1 MTTADPTTPPRRRRL
16 LRWLLLG
23 WLAWLVGA
31 NALLLSGQAERW
43 ANRRPERVQIHVGRT
58 WTILPLL
65 IHLREV
71 TVDGQTRQR
80 SYRVSVERAA
90 GLWFLPTM
98 AAKRIDVPIL
108 LADGV
113 AAAFSRGG
121 HDLPV
126 STKRP
131 WRFWSGWAEADR
143 IRRLAIDRVAFEP
156 GSAAARG
163 RVSTVARG
171 PVALTGLRLRA
182 AEARIS
188 LDGENIARGIDLEAR
203 GQIGPYV
210 PSQHRGVAIM
220 PFVSGSVD
228 LAGAEASL
236 AILKHHLAPR
246 PWLGFHGGEAK
257 VEAHLEIVRG
267 ELQAGSRL
275 TAVAEAVGVDVFE
288 WRLTGPIEL
297 ELTVD
302 AEGREQVDAEL
313 ARVIVERPGVDR
325 VIAEGERVHL
335 ALALDDAALVRSH
348 PSGTATLDM
357 PRATIPDLAVFS
369 DLLPGKASMSI
380 DGGSAELAM
389 RLEVQGPELAA
400 HGRIAIAAHQAALT
414 VRERALRADLTLELL
429 LAATRED
436 LRAGIF
442 ELGGSSLL
450 IDHAGLDAQAAKLGH
465 SWRARLG
472 VDRGTLELRRRTL
485 HASAEIQAQDLRP
498 LLALAFEKERSIDRA
513 ERWLKLSDLH
523 GWGSV
528 VFQPRRLALRHL
540 ALVSGKASMS
550 AEMCFAAERRLLMH
564 GSWGKLDLGVD
575 KRNRASTYKLVK
587 VEPWFQQLQDQFE
600 CR

>member
-1 MTTADPTTPPRRRRL
+1 MTSNATTPGRRRRL
-16 LRWLLLG
+16 LRWALLG
-23 WLAWLVGA
+23 WLAWLIGA
-31 NALLLSGQAERW
+31 NGLLISGHAERW
-43 ANRRPERVQIHVGRT
+43 ANRRPERVQIRVGKA
-58 WTILPLL
+58 WTIAPLL
-65 IHLREV
+65 IHVREV
-71 TVDGQTRQR
+71 RVDGRTRGR
-80 SYRVSVERAA
+80 TYSVRVERAA
-90 GLWFLPTM
+90 GLWLLPTM
-98 AAKRIDVPIL
+98 AAKRIDIPVL

-113 AAAFSRGG
+113 EAAFSRGG
-121 HDLPV
+121 HDLPA

-131 WRFWSGWAEADR
+131 WRFWSGWIGVQR
-143 IRRLAIDRVAFEP
+143 IHGIHLDRVSFEP
-156 GSAAARG
+156 ESASARG
-163 RVSTVARG
+163 SLSTVARG
-171 PVALTGLRLRA
+171 PVAVTGLRLRA
-182 AEARIS
+182 DDTGIE
-188 LDGENIARGIDLEAR
+188 LDGESIARGVDLQAR
-203 GQIGPYV
+203 GRIEPYV
-210 PSQHRGVAIM
+210 PSQHRGIAVV
-220 PFVSGSVD
+220 PFLSGSLEVT
-228 LAGAEASL
+228 GAEASL

-246 PWLGFHGGEAK
+246 PWLGFHGGEARI
-257 VEAHLEIVRG
+257 EAHLDVHRG
-267 ELQAGSRL
+267 ELQPGSRL
-275 TAVAEAVGVDVFE
+275 AARSDAVGVDVFE

-414 VRERALRADLTLELL
+414 VRERALRADLALELL
-429 LAATRED
+429 LAATGED

>member
-1 MTTADPTTPPRRRRL
+1 MTSNATTPGRRRRL
-16 LRWLLLG
+16 LRWALLG
-23 WLAWLVGA
+23 WLAWLIGA
-31 NALLLSGQAERW
+31 NGLLISGHAERW
-43 ANRRPERVQIHVGRT
+43 ANRRPERVQIRVGKA
-58 WTILPLL
+58 WTIAPLL
-65 IHLREV
+65 IHVREV
-71 TVDGQTRQR
+71 RVDGRTRGR
-80 SYRVSVERAA
+80 TYSVRVERAA
-90 GLWFLPTM
+90 GLWLLPTM
-98 AAKRIDVPIL
+98 AAKRIDIPVL

-113 AAAFSRGG
+113 EAAFSRGG
-121 HDLPV
+121 HDLPA

-171 PVALTGLRLRA
+171 PVALTRLRVRA
-182 AEARIS
+182 SDTRIR
-188 LDGENIARGIDLEAR
+188 LDGESIATGIDLRAHGR
-203 GQIGPYV
+203 IGPYI
-210 PSQHRGVAIM
+210 PSQHRGLAMI

-228 LAGAEASL
+228 LTGAEASL

-297 ELTVD
+297 ELAVD

-389 RLEVQGPELAA
+389 RLSRRTRPPSPCANG
-400 HGRIAIAAHQAALT
+400 HYALT
-414 VRERALRADLTLELL
+414 SRSSSCWPPRERTCGR
-429 LAATRED
+429 
-436 LRAGIF
+436 
-442 ELGGSSLL
+442 GSSSL
-450 IDHAGLDAQAAKLGH
+450 AG
-465 SWRARLG
+465 RA
-472 VDRGTLELRRRTL
+472 
-485 HASAEIQAQDLRP
+485 
-498 LLALAFEKERSIDRA
+498 
-513 ERWLKLSDLH
+513 
-523 GWGSV
+523 
-528 VFQPRRLALRHL
+528 
-540 ALVSGKASMS
+540 
-550 AEMCFAAERRLLMH
+550 C
-564 GSWGKLDLGVD
+564 
-575 KRNRASTYKLVK
+575 
-587 VEPWFQQLQDQFE
+587 
-600 CR
+600 

>member
-1 MTTADPTTPPRRRRL
+1 MTSDCSPPRPRRRL
-16 LRWLLLG
+16 LRWALLG
-23 WLAWLVGA
+23 WLAWLIGA
-31 NALLLSGQAERW
+31 NALLVSGHAEGW
-43 ANRRPERVQIHVGRT
+43 ANRRPERAQIRVGRA
-58 WTILPLL
+58 WTIAPLL

-71 TVDGQTRQR
+71 RVDGRTRGR
-80 SYRVSVERAA
+80 TYRVDVERAA
-90 GLWFLPTM
+90 GLWLVPTM
-98 AAKRIDVPIL
+98 AAKRIDVPVL

-113 AAAFSRGG
+113 EATFSRGG
-121 HDLPV
+121 HDLPA

-131 WRFWSGWAEADR
+131 WRFWSGWVGVER
-143 IRRLAIDRVAFEP
+143 IHGVHLDRVSFEP
-156 GSAAARG
+156 ESASARG
-163 RVSTVARG
+163 SVSTVARG
-171 PVALTGLRLRA
+171 PVAVSDLRLLADDTRV
-182 AEARIS
+182 E
-188 LDGENIARGIDLEAR
+188 LEGESIARGVDLRAQGR
-203 GQIGPYV
+203 IGPYI
-210 PSQHRGVAIM
+210 PSQHRGIAMV

-228 LAGAEASL
+228 LTGAEASL

-246 PWLGFHGGEAK
+246 PWLGFHGGDAHI
-257 VEAHLEIVRG
+257 EAHLDVRRG
-267 ELQAGSRL
+267 ELQPGSRL
-275 TAVAEAVGVDVFE
+275 TARSEAVGVDVLE

-302 AEGREQVDAEL
+302 AAGREHIDAEL
-313 ARVIVERPGVDR
+313 DRVIVERPGVDR

-335 ALALDDAALVRSH
+335 ALALDDAALVRLQ

-380 DGGSAELAM
+380 EGGRAELAM
-389 RLEVQGPELAA
+389 HLVVKGPELDAR
-400 HGRIAIAAHQAALT
+400 GRIAIAAHQAALT
-414 VRERALRADLTLELL
+414 VRERALRADLALELL
-429 LAATRED
+429 LAAQGED

-442 ELGGSSLL
+442 ELGGSSLQ
-450 IDHAGLDAQAAKLGH
+450 IDHAGLEAQAARIGH

-472 VDRGTLELRRRTL
+472 VDRGTLELRRRSL

-550 AEMCFAAERRLLMH
+550 AEICFAAERRLLMH

-575 KRNRASTYKLVK
+575 KRNGASTYKLVK
-587 VEPWFQQLQDQFE
+587 VEPWFQRLQDQFE